1 MVSWAHYEKCH
12 WAEIL
17 ELDVDERIDL
27 VKDIWDSI
35 AAIPDRI
42 RLTDWQ
48 REELDRRLRQY
59 HRDPSAGSPWDEVR
73 QRIAS
78 SR

>member
-1 MVSWAHYEKCH
+1 MMKSDRWTQ
-12 WAEIL
+12 IL

-27 VKDIWDSI
+27 VEDIWDSI
-35 AAIPDRI
+35 AAIPGRVE
-42 RLTDWQ
+42 LADWQ

-59 HRDPSAGSPWDEVR
+59 HQDPSAGSPWPEVR